1 MSNKVLIVIDMQNDF
16 IDGSLGTPEAVAIV
30 PGVRERIEK
39 AIKEGERVLFTMDTH
54 GEDYLSTQEGKKLPV
69 RHCIKGTWGHELSD
83 SLKDFADDRDKII
96 EKHTFGSAALPLAVQ
111 RFDEMTLIGLCTD
124 ICVIAN
130 AILLKTYF
138 PEKKII
144 VDASLC
150 AGVTPASHRNALEA
164 MKMCQI
170 DIINEQAD

>member
-1 MSNKVLIVIDMQNDF
+1 MSSRVLIVIDMQNDF

-30 PGVRERIEK
+30 PKVKARIEEALK
-39 AIKEGERVLFTMDTH
+39 DGDRVLFTMDTH
-54 GEDYLSTQEGKKLPV
+54 GEDYPATQEGKKLPV

-83 SLKDFADDRDKII
+83 SLKPFADDRDKII

-111 RFDEMTLIGLCTD
+111 RFDEMVLIGLCTD
-124 ICVIAN
+124 ICVITN
-130 AILLKTYF
+130 ALILKTYF
-138 PEKKII
+138 PEKRIV

-150 AGVTPASHRNALEA
+150 AGVTPASHRNAIEA

-170 DIINEQAD
+170 DIINE